1 MAHGNATI
9 VGALFVAVVQYQGV
23 GSPSLWKAYWVWV
36 TLCEDLRAQYGTGTL
51 PLAQSFIIWLAV
63 AAVLVVT
70 ARKLHAALL
79 LPLVAAVAG
88 IALAIGHD
96 FDATF
101 FGLACGLVF
110 AIPLAGCGRRKRDL

>member
-1 MAHGNATI
+1 M
-9 VGALFVAVVQYQGV
+9 
-23 GSPSLWKAYWVWV
+23 WD
-36 TLCEDLRAQYGTGTL
+36 TLCDVLRLQYGTDT
-51 PLAQSFIIWLAV
+51 PLVAQSFIILHKSKLLAV
-63 AAVLVVT
+63 AAVLVIT

-79 LPLVAAVAG
+79 LPFVADVAG

-110 AIPLAGCGRRKRDL
+110 AIPLAGCGRRKRDLEVAQATS